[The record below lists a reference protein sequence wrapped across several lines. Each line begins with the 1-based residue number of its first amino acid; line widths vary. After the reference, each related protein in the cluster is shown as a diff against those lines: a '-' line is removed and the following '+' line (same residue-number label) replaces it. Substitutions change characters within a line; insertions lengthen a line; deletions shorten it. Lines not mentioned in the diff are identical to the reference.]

1 MTRTIGLNDVL
12 RYNIKKCKDIYT
24 IVIED
29 SKEELAIADIFYA
42 SIQEF
47 QEEFERISRTKKKE
61 QVVNL
66 LPQKIIKFV
75 EYGVLLR

>member
-1 MTRTIGLNDVL
+1 MWL

-66 LPQKIIKFV
+66 LPQKMILN
-75 EYGVLLR
+75 LLNMVSYYDRN